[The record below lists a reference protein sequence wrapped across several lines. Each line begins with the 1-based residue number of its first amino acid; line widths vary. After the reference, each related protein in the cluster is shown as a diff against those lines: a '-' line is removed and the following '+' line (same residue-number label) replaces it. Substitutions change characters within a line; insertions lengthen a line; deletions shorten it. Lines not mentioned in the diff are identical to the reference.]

1 MNHWTYVRGTGL
13 HGGNYG
19 KLLIMYVREPP
30 DVRTRHRIT
39 RRELWEVV
47 NNVRACT
54 TGRTYVALAYTA
66 GIMGSR

>member
-1 MNHWTYVRGTGL
+1 
-13 HGGNYG
+13 
-19 KLLIMYVREPP
+19 MYVRAPP

-47 NNVRACT
+47 NNVRACS
-54 TGRTYVALAYTA
+54 TGRTYVAQAYTA